1 MIFIGFCR
9 GFHPRPCANTVIA
22 FILKEYILA
31 NLVKSVV
38 FVVIFKVFD
47 IDCLQSGLSAS
58 DVIIQF
64 VAISY

>member
-9 GFHPRPCANTVIA
+9 GFCPRPCAHTVIA

-38 FVVIFKVFD
+38 FVVILSVFD